1 MQESV
6 DGKYKLRA
14 LRIAAAAI
22 FSVVIV
28 EVSIGFFV
36 NSLAILSDGLHA
48 LLDAVSTVM
57 LFFAVRASI
66 KPPDEEHTYGHEK
79 FETIGGLIGGVVL
92 IAVAFLI
99 FYEAALRLTGMANA
113 QINQGLEF
121 SGFIAV
127 GYAIFVASLRVTVF
141 RKGQHIESP
150 SMKVGFYDAV
160 SDLSSTLLALVGF
173 GLATLGFYYGDALAS
188 IFLGVM
194 LSYLSVKLVRVSVME
209 LSDTASKELVQ
220 KTRKIIVQHDGVV
233 QALNLKVRK
242 VSSKIFIDASI
253 QVPSHMPLEEAHSL
267 ASKIEAD
274 LKHALGNV
282 DATIHVEPSEK
293 ESKLDQLVERLAT
306 VDGVKQVHEISTVY
320 TGGKFYITLH
330 AYVDPELSVEEAHKI
345 AQTIEMRLQAEIK
358 PLENVTV
365 HVEPSGIA
373 VPAIQ
378 VDESQ
383 IRNVIY
389 EMAKVIAE
397 NMRIKR
403 IVTYAADGKRYI
415 NIDCCFTKQIQIKE
429 AHRLASE
436 IEKETKDRFAG
447 AVVTVHIEPE
457 CVNEELQKFL
467 PK

>member
-1 MQESV
+1 MQGSS
-6 DGKYKLRA
+6 DGKYKLKA
-14 LRIAAAAI
+14 LKISAIAI

-28 EVSIGFFV
+28 EISIGLFV

-48 LLDAVSTVM
+48 SLDVVSTIM

-457 CVNEELQKFL
+457 CVNEELGKFL